1 MQEQQALQEQHSR
14 VEWPRLQKH
23 SQHPLLKHLEALQEP
38 HQWLLKQVHQPEDP
52 QLHLV
57 PAEGVVGLL

>member
-38 HQWLLKQVHQPEDP
+38 HQWLLKQVHQPEDHHFLEVLP
-52 QLHLV
+52 
-57 PAEGVVGLL
+57 EVVAGLL

>member
-1 MQEQQALQEQHSR
+1 MQGQQGPQERLHR
-14 VEWPRLQKH
+14 VGWLPLQKH
-23 SQHPLLKHLEALQEP
+23 SQHPLLKQLEALQEP

-57 PAEGVVGLL
+57 LAEVVGLL